1 MPGSTLR
8 PLIATLLK
16 ELRLL
21 YRDRMGLLVLFVMP
35 AVLAVVVS
43 LVQENVLKTTGAA
56 RMDVLFIDQDRQ
68 TLGPLVREQLA
79 RIEDLTLVTELD
91 GRALD
96 IDQARRLVDQGRYE
110 VCIIVPAGLSEAV
123 RALTGEQ
130 LADAFAGAAGGGPP
144 PPHLSVYFDPLVQG
158 VFRSSLLNALGGMVL
173 AMELEIKAR
182 ALSEA
187 LPARMRQAL
196 GAATGR
202 MVADPGLP
210 TVQLDPSWGGRRLM
224 GVVSEQSRLKRL
236 PTSVQQNVAAMSVF
250 GIFFIVLP
258 LAGIFI
264 RERQD
269 GTLARLR
276 TLPVGTLTIL
286 AGKMGAYLVVCW
298 VQFAFIVLVG
308 KLVLP
313 LLGTPVLD
321 LGADTPALVVT
332 VTLVALAACGYG
344 LMLGALA
351 GTLEQATMFGAV
363 SVVCAAAVGGLMV
376 PVYVMPPAMQTLS
389 AFSPL
394 AWGLTA
400 IIEIAVRE
408 GTLDSVRQ
416 ELLCLAAFCAVTLAI
431 ARARFGRS
439 DRPASM

>member
-1 MPGSTLR
+1 MQ
-8 PLIATLLK
+8 PLLATLLK

-56 RMDVLFIDQDRQ
+56 RMDVLFIDLDRQ
-68 TLGPLVREQLA
+68 ALGPLIREQLA
-79 RIEDLTLVTELD
+79 RIENVTLVTELD
-91 GRALD
+91 GRP
-96 IDQARRLVDQGRYE
+96 IEVDQARALVDKGGYE
-110 VCIIVPAGLSEAV
+110 VCIVVPAGFTEAV
-123 RALTGEQ
+123 RRRTGEQ
-130 LADAFAGAAGGGPP
+130 LAEAFGGETGPGASPP
-144 PPHLSVYFDPLVQG
+144 PRLSVYFDPLVQG
-158 VFRSSLLNALGGMVL
+158 AFQSSLLNALGRMAL

-187 LPARMRQAL
+187 LPTRVRQAI

-202 MVADPGLP
+202 MVVDPGLP
-210 TVQLDPSWGGRRLM
+210 TVQLDPSWGTRRLM
-224 GVVSEQSRLKRL
+224 DVVPEQSGLKKL

-250 GIFFIVLP
+250 GIFFIALP
-258 LAGIFI
+258 LGGIFI

-276 TLPVGTLTIL
+276 TLPVGYLTIL
-286 AGKMGAYLVVCW
+286 AGKMGAYVAVCW
-298 VQFAFIVLVG
+298 VQFLFVVLVG

-313 LLGTPVLD
+313 LLGTPVLS
-321 LGADTPALVVT
+321 LGTDTPALVAT

-351 GTLEQATMFGAV
+351 GTLEQASMFGAV

-394 AWGLTA
+394 AWGLHA
-400 IIEIAVRE
+400 LVEIFVRE
-408 GTLDSVRQ
+408 GSLASVQR
-416 ELLCLAAFCAVTLAI
+416 ELFLLAAFCAATLAV
-431 ARARFGRS
+431 AWARFGRS
-439 DRPASM
+439 DRPGSM

>member
-1 MPGSTLR
+1 MQ
-8 PLIATLLK
+8 PLLATLLK

-21 YRDRMGLLVLFVMP
+21 YRDRSGLLVLFVMP
-35 AVLAVVVS
+35 AVLVVVVS
-43 LVQENVLKTTGAA
+43 LVQENILKATGAA

-68 TLGPLVREQLA
+68 TIGPLVREQLA
-79 RIEDLTLVTELD
+79 RIENLTLVTELD
-91 GRALD
+91 GHTLD
-96 IDQARRLVDQGRYE
+96 VDQARRLVDRGRYE
-110 VCIIVPAGLSEAV
+110 VCIVVPAGLTEAV
-123 RALTGEQ
+123 RARTGEQ
-130 LADAFAGAAGGGPP
+130 LADAFAGAGGSGGPP
-144 PPHLSVYFDPLVQG
+144 APHLSVYFDPLVQG
-158 VFRSSLLNALGGMVL
+158 VFRSSLLNALGQMAL

-187 LPARMRQAL
+187 LPARVRQAL
-196 GAATGR
+196 GQATGR
-202 MVADPGLP
+202 MVVDPGLP

-258 LAGIFI
+258 LGGVFI

-269 GTLARLR
+269 GTLARLQ
-276 TLPVGTLTIL
+276 TLPVGYLTIL
-286 AGKMGAYLVVCW
+286 AGKMGAYLAVCW
-298 VQFAFIVLVG
+298 VQFLFIVLVG
-308 KLVLP
+308 KLGLP

-344 LMLGALA
+344 LLLGAVA
-351 GTLEQATMFGAV
+351 STLEQATMFGAV
-363 SVVCAAAVGGLMV
+363 SVVCAAAIGGIMV
-376 PVYVMPPAMQTLS
+376 PVYVMPPAMQTIS

-394 AWGLTA
+394 AWGLNA
-400 IIEIAVRE
+400 LVEIMVRE
-408 GTLDSVRQ
+408 GTLGSVRQ
-416 ELLCLAAFCAVTLAI
+416 ELLCLAAFFAATLAV

-439 DRPASM
+439 DRQARI